1 MVLKKLF
8 SLISAITISG
18 ILAACG
24 GSDGDSTPL
33 ANTGYFLDSK
43 VEGLD
48 YIGDKGATG
57 STGVEG
63 DFNYLPDETMT
74 FNLGDLPLGSAGG
87 QTVVTPQDLL
97 GTNLTPDEQL
107 QVVENVVRLII
118 AVDEN
123 SNPDDGIVV
132 SENLTA
138 ELTDAIDLQTTDL
151 EGAVSGLAIAGTLP
165 TVAEAEE
172 HFTDTLLCSYS
183 GAFHGNWSVGD
194 SSGLT
199 GMMIDAKGEIYGMA
213 SDGQGISSD
222 STLAA
227 VFEGTR
233 TADFVTNAFN
243 ASGDWYAI
251 TREANGLVDNYVP
264 TGAQTNVAGDFES
277 ANVVSGSLSM
287 GGTVGVMNAQRV
299 DSDFESAYRF
309 TGLAYELME
318 DNGQIV
324 QVPIPIF
331 LFTFNID
338 ENNQVK
344 GSGVLLEGSGLFSLT
359 GTVVGGQI
367 IALVESD
374 EGNARIT
381 GNINLDAGTMSDLI
395 WTVVDNNGVPI
406 VDGGNGLAIGSGC
419 SLR

>member
-1 MVLKKLF
+1 M
-8 SLISAITISG
+8 TG

-33 ANTGYFLDSK
+33 MSTGYFLDSK

-48 YIGDKGATG
+48 YIGDRGATG

-63 DFNYLPDETMT
+63 EFKYLPDETLT
-74 FNLGDLPLGSAGG
+74 FSLGNLPIGSVGG
-87 QTVVTPQDLL
+87 QTVVTPQDLIDIK
-97 GTNLTPDEQL
+97 LTLDEQM
-107 QVVENVVRLII
+107 QVVVNTVRLII

-123 SNPDDGIVV
+123 ANPDDGIVV

-138 ELTDAIDLQTTDL
+138 ELTDAIVLQTTDL
-151 EGAVSGLAIAGTLP
+151 DGAVAGLAIAGTLP

-172 HFTDTLLCSYS
+172 HFTETLLCGFS

-194 SSGLT
+194 FSGLT
-199 GMMIDAKGEIYGMA
+199 GMMIDAKGKIYGMA

-227 VFEGTR
+227 VFEGIR
-233 TADFVTNAFN
+233 TVDFVTNEFN

-251 TREANGLVDNYVP
+251 TRETGGLVDDYVP
-264 TGAQTNVAGDFES
+264 TGAQINVAGDFES
-277 ANVVSGSLSM
+277 ADAVNGSLSM
-287 GGTVGVMNAQRV
+287 GGIVGVMNAERV
-299 DSDFESAYRF
+299 DSNFEAAYRF

-338 ENNQVK
+338 ENNQVT

-359 GTVVGGQI
+359 GTVDNSQI
-367 IALVESD
+367 LALVESD

-381 GNINLDAGTMSDLI
+381 GNINLDGGTMSDLV

-406 VDGGNGLAIGSGC
+406 ADGGNGIAIGSGC